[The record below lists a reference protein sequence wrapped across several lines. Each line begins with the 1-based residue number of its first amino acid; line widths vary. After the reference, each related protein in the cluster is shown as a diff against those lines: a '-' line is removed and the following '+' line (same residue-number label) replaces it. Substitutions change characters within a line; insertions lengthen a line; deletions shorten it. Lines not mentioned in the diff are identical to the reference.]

1 MKVIIKAIDLFNK
14 IANGE
19 KLPEKIK
26 FMGDTYYL
34 NEDDLS
40 GRCYFSEKPGFGGIT
55 LRFDTSV
62 MNKEVEIIE
71 ENKEIEKID
80 VNHLQTIKKWK
91 RAKILG
97 NKINEI
103 IDHLNKEENN
113 NE

>member
-1 MKVIIKAIDLFNK
+1 MKVIDLFNK

-26 FMGDTYYL
+26 FRGATYYL
-34 NEDDLS
+34 SEDDLS
-40 GRCYFSEKPGFGGIT
+40 GCCYFSEKPGHGGIT

-62 MNKEVEIIE
+62 MNEEVEIIGE
-71 ENKEIEKID
+71 DKKIEKID
-80 VNHLQTIKKWK
+80 VNYLQTIKKWK

-97 NKINEI
+97 NKINQI
-103 IDHLNKEENN
+103 IDYLNKDDA